1 MQYWDEVLYPSFR
14 ASIRG
19 DLYGVMSR
27 DDMDELCY
35 HLACRA
41 ISAFKFPRIATN
53 YRTFYAIREED
64 DPETLVE
71 VSSTDDN
78 AIPHGQFLN
87 NLTYAEIEIILAW
100 MKVYWCEQL
109 LSNADNFEDIYTDAN
124 IKTYSR
130 ANMVQQN
137 VKLLEVYRKYAR
149 NLETRYSRVRPDYV
163 PTMGEINGE

>member
-19 DLYGVMSR
+19 DLYGIMSR

-35 HLACRA
+35 HLTCRA
-41 ISAFKFPRIATN
+41 ISAFKFPKIATD
-53 YRTFYAIREED
+53 YIMFYAIRDEN
-64 DPETLVE
+64 DPETLIE
-71 VSSTDDN
+71 VSADTEN
-78 AIPHGQFLN
+78 AIPHGGFIN
-87 NLTYAEIEIILAW
+87 DLTYAEFEVILAW

-109 LSNADNFEDIYTDAN
+109 LSNADNFEDIYTDSN

-137 VKLLEVYRKYAR
+137 VKLLDTYRKYAR
-149 NLETRYSRVRPDYV
+149 DLENRYSRSDNYK
-163 PTMGEINGE
+163 PTMGDINGD